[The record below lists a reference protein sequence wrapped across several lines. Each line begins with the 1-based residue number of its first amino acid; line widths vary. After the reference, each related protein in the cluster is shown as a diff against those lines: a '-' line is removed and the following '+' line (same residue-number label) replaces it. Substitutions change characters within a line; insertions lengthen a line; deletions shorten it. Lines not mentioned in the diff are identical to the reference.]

1 MSKIRRKEGLE
12 LRKNLP
18 GYLLMAPAVIAVL
31 ALSVYPLF
39 RGIYLSFLN
48 YNLVRPNDP
57 AFNTF
62 AGLQNYIDIFKDKVF
77 IQSIGNTVKWTVVN
91 LVVQLVAAMLLALAL
106 NQKLKGRSV
115 YRTLILVPWAVP
127 HAIAA
132 MTFTFLYN
140 ANVGIINIL
149 AVKLGMITES
159 VSWLGNVGSAFW
171 CVVLVA
177 IWKGIPFQM
186 IFILAALQGISGDV
200 YESAEIDGASRWQ
213 CFWKITLPII
223 KEPLAISTILNLIGI
238 VSCFNTIWLMTKG
251 GWEAST
257 TPADFA
263 RYVHYIMEELGS
275 ELHYVCTINEA
286 NMGIQVAAIAERYKR
301 QMMAQMQAAQT
312 APKGGDS
319 ADGTAQVGINLEK
332 MMENQKATALE
343 NMEVFGVEKVENF
356 TSMRTREGDLL
367 IMKAHELARKEI
379 KALYPD
385 IKVGLTLSLH
395 DIQPQAGGE
404 ARAASE
410 WDEEF
415 LHYLPYIKE
424 DDFLGV
430 QNYTRSLIGPD
441 GQLPNPEGAELT
453 QMNYEFYPEALEHVL
468 RRVAEDFHG
477 DLYVT
482 ENGIATSDDTRRV
495 AFIDA
500 ALNGVA
506 ACIRDGLPVKS
517 YFHWSLLD
525 NFEWQKG
532 YSMTF
537 GLIAVDRSTQTRH
550 PKESLRF
557 LGSWNR

>member
-1 MSKIRRKEGLE
+1 MSQVRRKEGLK

-18 GYLLMAPAVIAVL
+18 GYFLMAPAVIAVL

-57 AFNTF
+57 AFNTL
-62 AGLQNYIDIFKDKVF
+62 AGLQNYINIFKDKVF
-77 IQSIGNTVKWTVVN
+77 LQSIGNTVKWTVVN

-171 CVVLVA
+171 CVILTA

-251 GWEAST
+251 GPLYST
-257 TPADFA
+257 
-263 RYVHYIMEELGS
+263 
-275 ELHYVCTINEA
+275 
-286 NMGIQVAAIAERYKR
+286 
-301 QMMAQMQAAQT
+301 
-312 APKGGDS
+312 
-319 ADGTAQVGINLEK
+319 
-332 MMENQKATALE
+332 
-343 NMEVFGVEKVENF
+343 
-356 TSMRTREGDLL
+356 
-367 IMKAHELARKEI
+367 EI
-379 KALYPD
+379 
-385 IKVGLTLSLH
+385 V
-395 DIQPQAGGE
+395 
-404 ARAASE
+404 
-410 WDEEF
+410 
-415 LHYLPYIKE
+415 
-424 DDFLGV
+424 
-430 QNYTRSLIGPD
+430 YTY
-441 GQLPNPEGAELT
+441 A
-453 QMNYEFYPEALEHVL
+453 Y
-468 RRVAEDFHG
+468 RR
-477 DLYVT
+477 
-482 ENGIATSDDTRRV
+482 
-495 AFIDA
+495 AFIDHNFGTA
-500 ALNGVA
+500 AAASVVLFVFMAVFSGVY
-506 ACIRDGLPVKS
+506 LKMVS
-517 YFHWSLLD
+517 
-525 NFEWQKG
+525 E
-532 YSMTF
+532 
-537 GLIAVDRSTQTRH
+537 
-550 PKESLRF
+550 KE
-557 LGSWNR
+557 

>member
-1 MSKIRRKEGLE
+1 MSKICRKEGLE

-48 YNLVRPNDP
+48 YTLYAPMILHLIL
-57 AFNTF
+57 
-62 AGLQNYIDIFKDKVF
+62 LQVCRIILIFLKDKVF

-251 GWEAST
+251 GPLYST
-257 TPADFA
+257 
-263 RYVHYIMEELGS
+263 
-275 ELHYVCTINEA
+275 
-286 NMGIQVAAIAERYKR
+286 
-301 QMMAQMQAAQT
+301 
-312 APKGGDS
+312 
-319 ADGTAQVGINLEK
+319 
-332 MMENQKATALE
+332 
-343 NMEVFGVEKVENF
+343 
-356 TSMRTREGDLL
+356 
-367 IMKAHELARKEI
+367 EI
-379 KALYPD
+379 
-385 IKVGLTLSLH
+385 I
-395 DIQPQAGGE
+395 
-404 ARAASE
+404 
-410 WDEEF
+410 
-415 LHYLPYIKE
+415 
-424 DDFLGV
+424 
-430 QNYTRSLIGPD
+430 YTY
-441 GQLPNPEGAELT
+441 A
-453 QMNYEFYPEALEHVL
+453 Y
-468 RRVAEDFHG
+468 RR
-477 DLYVT
+477 
-482 ENGIATSDDTRRV
+482 
-495 AFIDA
+495 AFIDHNFGTA
-500 ALNGVA
+500 AAASVVLFVFMAVFSGVY
-506 ACIRDGLPVKS
+506 LKMVS
-517 YFHWSLLD
+517 
-525 NFEWQKG
+525 E
-532 YSMTF
+532 
-537 GLIAVDRSTQTRH
+537 
-550 PKESLRF
+550 KE
-557 LGSWNR
+557 

>member
-1 MSKIRRKEGLE
+1 MTATKDDLYHVGLTDDEVRKSRTEHGVNLLTPPKRPSLWKLYLEKFEDPVVRVLLVAAFFSLIISIVENEYAETIGIIAAILLATGIGFFFEYDANKKFDLLNAVNEETLIKVIRNGHVQEVPRKDVVVGDIVILE
-12 LRKNLP
+12 TGEEIPADGELLEAVSLQINESNLTGEP
-18 GYLLMAPAVIAVL
+18 VVTKTTVEADFDEEATAPAVIAVL

-251 GWEAST
+251 GPLYST
-257 TPADFA
+257 
-263 RYVHYIMEELGS
+263 
-275 ELHYVCTINEA
+275 
-286 NMGIQVAAIAERYKR
+286 
-301 QMMAQMQAAQT
+301 
-312 APKGGDS
+312 
-319 ADGTAQVGINLEK
+319 
-332 MMENQKATALE
+332 
-343 NMEVFGVEKVENF
+343 
-356 TSMRTREGDLL
+356 
-367 IMKAHELARKEI
+367 EI
-379 KALYPD
+379 
-385 IKVGLTLSLH
+385 I
-395 DIQPQAGGE
+395 
-404 ARAASE
+404 
-410 WDEEF
+410 
-415 LHYLPYIKE
+415 
-424 DDFLGV
+424 
-430 QNYTRSLIGPD
+430 YTY
-441 GQLPNPEGAELT
+441 A
-453 QMNYEFYPEALEHVL
+453 Y
-468 RRVAEDFHG
+468 RR
-477 DLYVT
+477 
-482 ENGIATSDDTRRV
+482 
-495 AFIDA
+495 AFIDHNFGTA
-500 ALNGVA
+500 AAASVVLFVFMAVFSGVY
-506 ACIRDGLPVKS
+506 LKMVS
-517 YFHWSLLD
+517 
-525 NFEWQKG
+525 E
-532 YSMTF
+532 
-537 GLIAVDRSTQTRH
+537 
-550 PKESLRF
+550 KE
-557 LGSWNR
+557 